1 MDRPIRPGGRR
12 VAALAV
18 IVFLAAACGS
28 SSTPTSASSGGASSP
43 GSSALSASG
52 PVSTSSDAP
61 SVAPGVSAPATPA
74 TSVSGTGAVAQPSG
88 TPCDWLDKATID
100 ASLGL
105 SVGAAIPNTGDAKGK
120 ICTWLSTTPQGG
132 ITLAIVTQQEVD
144 TLLAHYAALPGGQLV
159 TGLGVKAG
167 ALFLTGQK
175 APLPKSHA
183 QVFVDFGGWALS
195 VDVSGPA
202 VTVAEAAALATAA
215 VTH

>member
-43 GSSALSASG
+43 GSSAPSASG

-61 SVAPGVSAPATPA
+61 SLTAVASSAASPVA
-74 TSVSGTGAVAQPSG
+74 SSTGAGPAAQPSG
-88 TPCDWLDKATID
+88 SACGWLDKATID

-105 SVGAAIPNTGDAKGK
+105 SVGKALGNTGDAKSTT
-120 ICTWLSTTPQGG
+120 CTWLSTAPQGG
-132 ITLAIVTQQEVD
+132 ITLATLTQQEVD
-144 TLLAHYAALPGGQLV
+144 ALLAHYAALPGGQLV

-167 ALFLTGQK
+167 GLFLTGQK
-175 APLPKSHA
+175 APLAKSHA
-183 QVFVDFGGWALS
+183 QVFVDYGGWALS